1 MSTTKKKQGMR
12 RKVLVLLLLIAAAA
26 VVFGII
32 QYQKRA
38 ASETPAAE
46 VSQLAAGEAS
56 ESQVVAAMA
65 ETMPETEP
73 ATEAVTTL
81 TLPAEPAEL
90 PVRSCQLDAQP
101 ILQNP
106 ELPTGCEITS
116 LTMALNYLGYDVDKL
131 TMADDYL
138 IRGEAYQNTFD
149 EAFIGSPYD
158 PTSWGCY
165 APVIVQTAQNYLADQ
180 GGGEVVQDLTGC
192 SLKTLLGQV
201 AGGTPV
207 VTWATINMTPNVE
220 EQYYWTTP
228 DGDDAVFL
236 VNEHCLLLCGYDLDA
251 NTVTVCDPLEG
262 KIDYD
267 MDVFENRFE
276 LIHRQ
281 AVAIYPQ

>member
-1 MSTTKKKQGMR
+1 
-12 RKVLVLLLLIAAAA
+12 
-26 VVFGII
+26 
-32 QYQKRA
+32 
-38 ASETPAAE
+38 
-46 VSQLAAGEAS
+46 
-56 ESQVVAAMA
+56 
-65 ETMPETEP
+65 
-73 ATEAVTTL
+73 
-81 TLPAEPAEL
+81 
-90 PVRSCQLDAQP
+90 
-101 ILQNP
+101 
-106 ELPTGCEITS
+106 
-116 LTMALNYLGYDVDKL
+116 MALNYLGYDVDKL

-149 EAFIGSPYD
+149 EAFVGSPYD

-207 VTWATINMTPNVE
+207 VTWATISMTPNVE
-220 EQYYWTTP
+220 ERYYWTTP

>member
-1 MSTTKKKQGMR
+1 M
-12 RKVLVLLLLIAAAA
+12 LLLLIAAVA

-56 ESQVVAAMA
+56 ESQVVAAI
-65 ETMPETEP
+65 EDTMPETEP

-90 PVRSCQLDAQP
+90 PCQLPAGRTADSAGP
-101 ILQNP
+101 SS
-106 ELPTGCEITS
+106 TGCEITS

-138 IRGEAYQNTFD
+138 IRGEAYQNTLTRHLSAHLMTPPRGD
-149 EAFIGSPYD
+149 
-158 PTSWGCY
+158 

-180 GGGEVVQDLTGC
+180 GGGEVVQNLTGC

>member
-12 RKVLVLLLLIAAAA
+12 RKVLVLLLLVAAAA

-46 VSQLAAGEAS
+46 VSEPAAGEAS

-116 LTMALNYLGYDVDKL
+116 LTMAMNYLGYDV
-131 TMADDYL
+131 
-138 IRGEAYQNTFD
+138 I
-149 EAFIGSPYD
+149 S
-158 PTSWGCY
+158 
-165 APVIVQTAQNYLADQ
+165 
-180 GGGEVVQDLTGC
+180 
-192 SLKTLLGQV
+192 
-201 AGGTPV
+201 
-207 VTWATINMTPNVE
+207 
-220 EQYYWTTP
+220 
-228 DGDDAVFL
+228 
-236 VNEHCLLLCGYDLDA
+236 
-251 NTVTVCDPLEG
+251 
-262 KIDYD
+262 
-267 MDVFENRFE
+267 
-276 LIHRQ
+276 
-281 AVAIYPQ
+281 

>member
-1 MSTTKKKQGMR
+1 
-12 RKVLVLLLLIAAAA
+12 
-26 VVFGII
+26 
-32 QYQKRA
+32 
-38 ASETPAAE
+38 
-46 VSQLAAGEAS
+46 
-56 ESQVVAAMA
+56 MA

-180 GGGEVVQDLTGC
+180 GGGEVVQNLTGC

-220 EQYYWTTP
+220 ERYYWTTP